1 MSAKFVEPWRF
12 GSIGRRCWYGYAG
25 DRAARQRCSDGVGLR
40 SIVITIIRLTSLVR
54 LQPNAVGVIKVQF
67 HSEGVIIA
75 AMQGGS
81 TSVGL
86 HTRID
91 ESCIQVVPDH
101 CDHARVTLCID
112 TLLPN

>member
-1 MSAKFVEPWRF
+1 
-12 GSIGRRCWYGYAG
+12 
-25 DRAARQRCSDGVGLR
+25 
-40 SIVITIIRLTSLVR
+40 
-54 LQPNAVGVIKVQF
+54 
-67 HSEGVIIA
+67 
-75 AMQGGS
+75 MQGGS